1 MYIFIAITYFKNL
14 SQQDLNHF
22 LTIESMIDGLLFR
35 TPMSNLDLKQFLEK
49 LIKAGFPK
57 SKIIVH
63 SNVQILKDLDL
74 KWIHFKESDTQA
86 FTLKQLYPDLTVGM
100 STHHVTTVKQC
111 RDYHIDYVF
120 FGHIFPTASHI
131 NETPRSYEEICN
143 VLDIDIS
150 VLAIGGISLS
160 TVSRL
165 PRGFDGLCAIS
176 LFMESTVD
184 QINTLKRKWHSHA

>member
-1 MYIFIAITYFKNL
+1 MSFWAYI
-14 SQQDLNHF
+14 
-22 LTIESMIDGLLFR
+22 
-35 TPMSNLDLKQFLEK
+35 
-49 LIKAGFPK
+49 
-57 SKIIVH
+57 
-63 SNVQILKDLDL
+63 
-74 KWIHFKESDTQA
+74 
-86 FTLKQLYPDLTVGM
+86 
-100 STHHVTTVKQC
+100 
-111 RDYHIDYVF
+111 
-120 FGHIFPTASHI
+120 PTASHI

-184 QINTLKRKWHSHA
+184 QINTLKRWHSHA